1 MQTSQVVEVS
11 RVTVDEVLARIERGE
26 PILFVDAR
34 NEQAWTESDVKLPGA
49 VRVEAERVGEHL
61 AEIPKGRSIV
71 VYCTCPHEESAS
83 KVAQPLIQQGYED
96 VHVLHGGLEAWKKAG
111 GTLEHKPA

>member
-1 MQTSQVVEVS
+1 MQTSQTVEVS

-34 NEQAWTESDVKLPGA
+34 NDQAWAESDVKLPGA
-49 VRVEAERVGEHL
+49 VRVEKGRVHEHL
-61 AEIPKGRSIV
+61 AEIPKGRSVI

-83 KVAQPLIQQGYED
+83 KVAQDLIQEAYED
-96 VHVLHGGLEAWKKAG
+96 VHVLHGGLDAWKKAG